1 MAGPGSEVV
10 FSIGSSECESREWY
24 QGMVYLK
31 TQGLLLFCLFLM
43 PNSVLG
49 VKVRMGMKYR
59 KLWLES
65 KNFQI
70 GNWR

>member
-43 PNSVLG
+43 PNSKCLG
-49 VKVRMGMKYR
+49 S
-59 KLWLES
+59 ES
-65 KNFQI
+65 EN
-70 GNWR
+70 GDEV